1 MNIPKIDNNRY
12 TGLSVICVKE
22 WPNSAILP
30 IINNLEKKI
39 VTIFKKF
46 IDVDESIKRIPFY
59 FFLVCVLLVVL
70 TFKISQTNEY
80 LKTLAEDSRNRVEY
94 ETFDDTFIEVE
105 TEDKKEKEDYI
116 PLLEEVNDKE
126 STTENQNNTSS
137 DTITNKFDVTTSENS
152 TATESSN
159 DNVSRNTYVLNT
171 TSKKIHLPDCSFVSR
186 TKEENKKT
194 VKLST
199 EDFNQYKY
207 EYLNECPE
215 TN

>member
-1 MNIPKIDNNRY
+1 MVKYNNEVLNMENETKRENDNTNVEVIIKK
-12 TGLSVICVKE
+12 LSK
-22 WPNSAILP
+22 
-30 IINNLEKKI
+30 
-39 VTIFKKF
+39 
-46 IDVDESIKRIPFY
+46 Y
-59 FFLVCVLLVVL
+59 LVLICVLLVVL
-70 TFKISQTNEY
+70 IIRLEKANSYLRTIAENNTKI
-80 LKTLAEDSRNRVEY
+80 LEY

-199 EDFNQYKY
+199 EDLNQYKNDGY
-207 EYLNECPE
+207 TICK
-215 TN
+215 TCGGK